1 MCIMLICNSRVYIKC
16 MNEQF
21 FLVDDQYDWDK
32 QMLTIIMTFS
42 LFTLMNI

>member
-1 MCIMLICNSRVYIKC
+1 